1 MFGCSAGNELFR
13 FSAYLANVID
23 TQHLTIRSAP
33 ASGLPPGPYPHT
45 IMFDGITPYRPMR
58 ASTALTD
65 DERLRT
71 LLDRCAARDDGAL
84 RALYDLTAPK
94 LLGIGLR
101 LLRNRSQAEDV
112 VQETFLQIWRN
123 ASRFDRARGSAMG
136 WMVAILRY
144 RALDRLDSEKRH
156 TSSDELPDIAAELS
170 VSVEDQSALTACLG
184 GLPEQWQQ
192 SIRLA
197 FIEGYSH
204 AEIAERT
211 NNPLGTV
218 KSWILRGLAS
228 LRRCLEQ

>member
-1 MFGCSAGNELFR
+1 
-13 FSAYLANVID
+13 
-23 TQHLTIRSAP
+23 
-33 ASGLPPGPYPHT
+33 
-45 IMFDGITPYRPMR
+45 MFDGLAPYRPMK
-58 ASTALTD
+58 ASTAIAD
-65 DERLRT
+65 DARLRA
-71 LLDRCAARDDGAL
+71 LLDRCAAHDHGAL
-84 RALYDLTAPK
+84 KALYDLTAPK

-123 ASRFDRARGSAMG
+123 AARFDRARGSAMG

-156 TSSDELPDIAAELS
+156 TSAEDLPDIAAELS
-170 VSVEDQSALTACLG
+170 VSVEDQSALNACLA

-218 KSWILRGLAS
+218 KSWILRGLTS
-228 LRRCLEQ
+228 LRRCLDS